1 MIADLVAPGH
11 AEFDFDNVGP
21 AVRWVP
27 GEPLGGGAEMDSVLT
42 DTESSTPVDRKWS
55 LSTG

>member
-1 MIADLVAPGH
+1 MQMQV
-11 AEFDFDNVGP
+11 
-21 AVRWVP
+21 AVRLPSVDRLRVGQCTILP
-27 GEPLGGGAEMDSVLT
+27 GEPEGGGAEMDSVLT